1 VVWRDVERFGVGRM
15 GVRVAHFV
23 AGPRRGGEV
32 EGARRGRRAITE
44 GDVACSPKQLRW
56 RRGVTLAQARM
67 PVLVKG
73 VKRNATCYDFGFVA
87 RICCATRTLA
97 GESKRRTLEDTAGKL
112 HGAALGFA
120 RNRAQERRMIC
131 GE

>member
-1 VVWRDVERFGVGRM
+1 MRDADTHSPNAESL
-15 GVRVAHFV
+15 
-23 AGPRRGGEV
+23 
-32 EGARRGRRAITE
+32 
-44 GDVACSPKQLRW
+44 DVPPHH
-56 RRGVTLAQARM
+56 TLAQARM